1 MTTLESLSFETL
13 MEELKKT
20 LEALEKGD
28 LPLEKSLLAYEE
40 GIKYARLAE
49 EKLKFM
55 EGRMEEILSD
65 GSIKPLTLPELN
77 QAVNE

>member
-1 MTTLESLSFETL
+1 MITDESMSFETL
-13 MEELKKT
+13 MEHLKKT

-40 GIKYARLAE
+40 GIRYARLAE

-55 EGRMEEILSD
+55 EGRMEEILND
-65 GSIKPLTLPELN
+65 GSTKPLTISDLN
-77 QAVNE
+77 QLANE